1 LENNKQA
8 AKVIE
13 EKVGKVDVVIA
24 NAGMSPLVPLPFSC
38 FPLPF
43 SKCIPSF
50 HRTELTHPGIA
61 RSGEPLAQASLSEM
75 TDHFNTNVLG
85 PLALFQATQS
95 LLQKSSGTGK
105 FVVISSL
112 AGSTS
117 DMMALPMGVYST
129 SKAAVNH
136 LTVKLQSENKDL
148 IILPVWWVP
157 LPFSLFNLG

>member
-1 LENNKQA
+1 M
-8 AKVIE
+8 
-13 EKVGKVDVVIA
+13 GKVDVVIA
-24 NAGMSPLVPLPFSC
+24 NAGTSPLPPHHHHHICSASRYV
-38 FPLPF
+38 
-43 SKCIPSF
+43 KQE
-50 HRTELTHPGIA
+50 RTKLTYPGIA

-112 AGSTS
+112 VGSTS

-148 IILPVWWVP
+148 IILPVW
-157 LPFSLFNLG
+157 